1 LINNSRLEKLLPEL
15 FKNAINSMEKE
26 NNGHINIGK
35 LLEIKKK
42 IRSVLGD
49 SFFAKFELK
58 EPFLFRLGT
67 Y

>member
-1 LINNSRLEKLLPEL
+1 LEKLLPEL
-15 FKNAINSMEKE
+15 FKNAINSMITE
-26 NNGHINIGK
+26 NNGHINIGN